1 MRILHLADVHIGVEN
16 YGRVDPDTGLSTR
29 LMDFLHTFD
38 QAVDFAIDNRV
49 DLFLFCGDAY
59 KSRDPSQTHQR
70 EFARRVARLSA
81 EGIAAFL
88 LIGNHDTPHVFGKA
102 TSLEIFKT
110 LEVPNVTIG
119 SGLRTYRVE
128 TRSGPLQVLAVP
140 WVRRSVLLAT
150 DETRGLNPDQVN
162 ELIEDRLVRA
172 IRSAADSLDPAVP
185 AVLSG
190 HLSVGEAT
198 LASEQSMMVGRDY
211 VLQKSDLAL
220 PQLEYVALGHVHR
233 HQVLSERP
241 HVVYS
246 GSLQRV
252 DFGEE
257 KDRKGFCV
265 VDLDPGLPRG
275 FRMTGFSFE
284 PVDAREFVTI
294 SVEVPRGDLD
304 PTATVLRAI
313 SARDLSGAVVRVQ
326 ISLPAELDPHLR
338 ESDIRHSLDD
348 AHFVASISRE
358 IEEER
363 RTRLESDYTKALDP
377 QVALETY
384 FAHRE
389 VPADRAQVLM
399 TYARQL
405 IAEDPEP

>member
-1 MRILHLADVHIGVEN
+1 
-16 YGRVDPDTGLSTR
+16 
-29 LMDFLHTFD
+29 
-38 QAVDFAIDNRV
+38 
-49 DLFLFCGDAY
+49 
-59 KSRDPSQTHQR
+59 
-70 EFARRVARLSA
+70 
-81 EGIAAFL
+81 
-88 LIGNHDTPHVFGKA
+88 
-102 TSLEIFKT
+102 
-110 LEVPNVTIG
+110 
-119 SGLRTYRVE
+119 
-128 TRSGPLQVLAVP
+128 
-140 WVRRSVLLAT
+140 
-150 DETRGLNPDQVN
+150 
-162 ELIEDRLVRA
+162 
-172 IRSAADSLDPAVP
+172 
-185 AVLSG
+185 
-190 HLSVGEAT
+190 
-198 LASEQSMMVGRDY
+198 MVGRDY

-275 FRMTGFSFE
+275 SRMTGFSFE

-304 PTATVLRAI
+304 PTATVLRAL
-313 SARDLSGAVVRVQ
+313 SSRDLSGAVVRVQ

-338 ESDIRHSLDD
+338 ESDIRHALDD

-363 RTRLESDYTKALDP
+363 RTRLESGLHQGPRSPGCPRDLFRPPGDPRRPGPGPHDLRPPANRRRPRTLTPRRSREEPAPEKSGAGTQRCWEGPPPLAARASRPHPCPALP
-377 QVALETY
+377 VETLLSLHAPIMVIIPITRITVQT
-384 FAHRE
+384 FDEPAHSCYASPMTSTGSSPHAPP
-389 VPADRAQVLM
+389 VPWFL
-399 TYARQL
+399 L
-405 IAEDPEP
+405 WPGIEPCHIGSHSSHYS

>member
-1 MRILHLADVHIGVEN
+1 M
-16 YGRVDPDTGLSTR
+16 
-29 LMDFLHTFD
+29 
-38 QAVDFAIDNRV
+38 
-49 DLFLFCGDAY
+49 
-59 KSRDPSQTHQR
+59 
-70 EFARRVARLSA
+70 
-81 EGIAAFL
+81 
-88 LIGNHDTPHVFGKA
+88 
-102 TSLEIFKT
+102 
-110 LEVPNVTIG
+110 
-119 SGLRTYRVE
+119 
-128 TRSGPLQVLAVP
+128 
-140 WVRRSVLLAT
+140 
-150 DETRGLNPDQVN
+150 
-162 ELIEDRLVRA
+162 
-172 IRSAADSLDPAVP
+172 
-185 AVLSG
+185 
-190 HLSVGEAT
+190 
-198 LASEQSMMVGRDY
+198 
-211 VLQKSDLAL
+211 
-220 PQLEYVALGHVHR
+220 HR

-284 PVDAREFVTI
+284 PVDAREFVTV

-338 ESDIRHSLDD
+338 ESDIRHALDD

-389 VPADRAQVLM
+389 IPADRAQVLM
-399 TYARQL
+399 TYARPANRRRPRTL
-405 IAEDPEP
+405 TPRRSREGGNPEVLGCARPHWERGRLARIPARPCRSKLSSPSTPLSW